1 MFMVSLVITAC
12 RKQLQW
18 TQEHTEKIKEERDP
32 FRSWL
37 DGLFGGM
44 GSWLKQL
51 LKVFATGLAISV
63 CILICLLC
71 FVGCLQ
77 SCLQQMM
84 EKTFDHRIE
93 YHRLRER
100 L

>member
-12 RKQLQW
+12 CKQLQW
-18 TQEHTEKIKEERDP
+18 TQEHMQKIKEERDP
-32 FRSWL
+32 FGSWL

-44 GSWLKQL
+44 GSWLKHL
-51 LKVFATGLAISV
+51 LKVLAIGLAIFV
-63 CILICLLC
+63 CILICLPC
-71 FVGCLQ
+71 FIGYLQNCLRR
-77 SCLQQMM
+77 MM